1 LHEANKNPEESTV
14 PLALIV
20 DNDSENTLLL
30 SEVFREHG
38 YSVQTADTVP
48 KAREAM
54 LRRMPE
60 IAMLNDR
67 IDGDDTLKL
76 LESVDLGPVMDIY
89 LMSEDPTVKVATG
102 AIRAGASDFFRK
114 PVDRDRLAHNLK
126 ELTDELTR
134 EPGGGSAEKNG
145 RGLLV
150 GESRPMQ
157 RLYRLIR
164 KCAPSSA
171 SILLAGES
179 GTGKELVAQ
188 TIHQLSDRAGCEL
201 VPLNCS
207 ALAPELL
214 ESELFG
220 HKKGSFTGA
229 TRDHP
234 GYFQRA
240 SGGTLFLDEIT
251 EMNAGLQAKLL
262 RVLESNEVRPVGG
275 DRDITVDARII
286 TATNMHP
293 EEAVERGRLREDLYY
308 RLAQFPIQVPTLRE
322 RGEDILRL
330 ADHFLEQCNAR
341 ADIEKR
347 FDENVKEALCLHSWP
362 GNVRELR
369 NAIIHAHLL
378 AGTVIRIEDLPG
390 QVSSTSPG
398 EDDFIRLTVGTPLA
412 EVERR
417 AILSTLEHYDGDKK
431 KTAEILGVSLK
442 TLYNRLKKYKEGA

>member
-1 LHEANKNPEESTV
+1 M

-20 DNDSENTLLL
+20 DNDTENTLLL
-30 SEVFREHG
+30 SEIFREFG
-38 YSVQTADTVP
+38 YAVQTADTVS

-60 IAMLNDR
+60 IAMLNDC

-102 AIRAGASDFFRK
+102 AIRVGASDFFRK
-114 PVDRDRLAHNLK
+114 PIDRDRLVRNLK
-126 ELTDELTR
+126 DLNDELAR
-134 EPGGGSAEKNG
+134 ESHEASASAEKNG

-150 GESRPMQ
+150 GESRAMQ

-164 KCAPSSA
+164 KSAPSNA
-171 SILLAGES
+171 SVLLAGES
-179 GTGKELVAQ
+179 GTGKELVAR
-188 TIHQLSDRAGCEL
+188 TIHQLSDRSRSDF
-201 VPLNCS
+201 VPMNCS

-229 TRDHP
+229 TRDHQ

-275 DRDITVDARII
+275 DKDITVDARII
-286 TATNMHP
+286 TATNMDP

-322 RGEDILRL
+322 RGEDILQL
-330 ADHFLEQCNAR
+330 AEHFLEQCNAQ
-341 ADIEKR
+341 AGVKKK
-347 FDENVKEALCLHSWP
+347 FDENVQKALRLHDWP

-369 NAIIHAHLL
+369 NAVMHGHLL

-390 QVSSTSPG
+390 HVSSTSPG
-398 EDDFIRLTVGTPLA
+398 DDDFIRLTVGTPLD

-431 KTAEILGVSLK
+431 KAAEVLGISLK
-442 TLYNRLKKYKEGA
+442 TLYNRLKKYKESG

>member
-1 LHEANKNPEESTV
+1 M

-20 DNDSENTLLL
+20 DNDAENTLLL
-30 SEVFREHG
+30 SETFREHG

-89 LMSEDPTVKVATG
+89 LMSEEPTVKVATG
-102 AIRAGASDFFRK
+102 AIRVGASDFFRK
-114 PVDRDRLAHNLK
+114 PVDRDRLARNLRD
-126 ELTDELTR
+126 LTDELTR
-134 EPGGGSAEKNG
+134 VSSEASAEKNG

-150 GESRPMQ
+150 GESRAMQ

-164 KCAPSSA
+164 KCAPSNA
-171 SILLAGES
+171 TILLAGES
-179 GTGKELVAQ
+179 GTGKELVAR
-188 TIHQLSDRAGCEL
+188 TIHQLSDRARHEF
-201 VPLNCS
+201 VPMNCS

-229 TRDHP
+229 TRDHQ

-275 DRDITVDARII
+275 DRDIMVDARII
-286 TATNMHP
+286 TATNMNP

-308 RLAQFPIQVPTLRE
+308 RLAQFPIKVPTLRE
-322 RGEDILRL
+322 RGEDILLL
-330 ADHFLEQCNAR
+330 AQHFLGQCNEQTG
-341 ADIEKR
+341 IEKTI
-347 FDENVKEALCLHSWP
+347 DENVKEALRLHDWP

-369 NAIIHAHLL
+369 NSILHGHLL
-378 AGTVIRIEDLPG
+378 AGNVIRIEDLPG

-398 EDDFIRLTVGTPLA
+398 DDDFIRLTVGTPLA

-417 AILSTLEHYDGDKK
+417 AILSTLGHYNGDKK
-431 KTAEILGVSLK
+431 KAAEVLGISLK
-442 TLYNRLKKYKEGA
+442 TLYNRLKKYKGG